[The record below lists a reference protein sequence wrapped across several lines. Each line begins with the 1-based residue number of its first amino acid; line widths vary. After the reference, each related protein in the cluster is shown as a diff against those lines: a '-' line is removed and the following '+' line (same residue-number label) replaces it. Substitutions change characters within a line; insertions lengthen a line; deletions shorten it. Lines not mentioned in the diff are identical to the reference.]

1 MAEPWSSLSI
11 VAISIFALIAMVLRL
26 KVPAFIALL
35 VVALAV
41 AGVVSYWASGHPDG
55 LEFVAEETGFLG
67 SAEDSA
73 TSGSPFADY
82 QTTGVDGWLSGAIP
96 GVLGTLLVLLVA
108 GGAAWVVRRRGADRV
123 SGIGIAMKKF
133 NYFWWSRHHCL
144 VNVTFYRNG
153 RHWHGTI
160 G

>member
-1 MAEPWSSLSI
+1 MSATEHRTTDGAER
-11 VAISIFALIAMVLRL
+11 VAGRRVSTRTLYV
-26 KVPAFIALL
+26 VLL

-108 GGAAWVVRRRGADRV
+108 GGAAWVVRRRGADR
-123 SGIGIAMKKF
+123 G
-133 NYFWWSRHHCL
+133 
-144 VNVTFYRNG
+144 
-153 RHWHGTI
+153 
-160 G
+160 